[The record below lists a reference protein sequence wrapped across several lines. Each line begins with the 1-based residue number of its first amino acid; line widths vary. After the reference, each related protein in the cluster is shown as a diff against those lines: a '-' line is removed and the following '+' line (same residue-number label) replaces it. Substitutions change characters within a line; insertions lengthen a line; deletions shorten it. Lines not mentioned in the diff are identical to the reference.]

1 MANMDQNKPTGK
13 PGQRNKKGEPRRP
26 KPDQRKELK
35 PDQRPAPMPDQL
47 LRVEAVQPPETQEKI
62 EQLVASAVA
71 PPIEAV
77 APIETVAPVETTP
90 PIETVAP
97 IETAAPANAAPVNL
111 QTIANAYG
119 DYARKSF
126 DEMRS
131 FFEQFTGVRSVDK
144 AVKVQTEFAKRSY
157 ETFVSESQ
165 KIGALHNQLAK
176 QSFKPLQ
183 GFAFKRSRD
192 TQ

>member
-1 MANMDQNKPTGK
+1 MASMDQDKPTGK
-13 PGQRNKKGEPRRP
+13 PGQRNKKGQQRRP

-47 LRVEAVQPPETQEKI
+47 LRVEAVQPPEAPEKI

-71 PPIEAV
+71 PPIEA
-77 APIETVAPVETTP
+77 
-90 PIETVAP
+90 VAP